1 MAPPS
6 FGEGAALPVFLIWI
20 KLKMSS
26 KLYVNPSLL
35 ESGFENLEQS
45 VESQL
50 DRMYS
55 LKPASDKNPL
65 SNQYQVVSRSREN
78 NLPPP
83 FARERSDSRTTK
95 MNCKVSC
102 SDSLASSS
110 TVIQDGSQPLIVK
123 KIDSISRKLRSLDER
138 VNKLFAENTA
148 QEESRKYSHLVSM
161 KAIEGSKCDK
171 SDLNALKSQV
181 EGLSKKL
188 AMTEATVAQEREK
201 RDELSQS
208 YSDVNL
214 TADIVLQKTK
224 GYIGRLS
231 QEAMS
236 SFRDEHRV
244 FTEQC
249 LNQQTL
255 TLEDVSILS
264 SKQNVLEKN
273 VIELQSVV
281 GTLRR
286 RDPHELYKTEIN
298 MALEAV
304 GRRINEALLNGSLN
318 NAKDN
323 SSSAHFANQKIEERM
338 TELSL
343 QCETVFKESE
353 RSIQILSQRLNMSD
367 YSVDDMKNAWKILEA
382 QSHQALTQ
390 ATQADALAQRA
401 LNIAESCNQGL
412 VNFFKK
418 GQSIQ
423 EEADV
428 FRSKIELIVANTAQ
442 RTDEMYSFLKDQ
454 QDTIDLMS
462 VDFDRFHNIL
472 YELEKKIDGLAP
484 SVNSGSDVSDI
495 GDRVST
501 CVEKLNFVLKR
512 LDFLESKCEVS
523 SQSNSNKES
532 DQRRD
537 ILRHQESDLI
547 NFINDIIDRRRDATE
562 KLFKEEIGAMQS
574 HLHPISS
581 APTETEDR
589 LVRLETQMLEQQRVI
604 DSLSSSYIAQRSS
617 NSIICQEAD
626 KSTEARNNRQFPL
639 SVSFPSVPSDK
650 VGDL

>member
-65 SNQYQVVSRSREN
+65 SNQYQVSRSREN